1 MKWLRNLWN
10 RFWRWVR
17 RAPVPLRTVFVEEL
31 PDDLESKSVYLVGE
45 GSYLWFAAMLCPC
58 GCGETLHMSLLPGG
72 HPRWE
77 VIRHDDGTV
86 SVDPSVR
93 RNKGCRSHFFLK
105 KGIIVWCESSNLP
118 TGAGR
123 FFL

>member
-45 GSYLWFAAMLCPC
+45 GAYLWIAAMLCPC
-58 GCGETLHMSLLPGG
+58 GCGDTLHMSLLSDGRPK
-72 HPRWE
+72 WE
-77 VIRHDDGTV
+77 LIRHGDGTI
-86 SVDPSVR
+86 SLRPSVWR
-93 RNKGCRSHFFLK
+93 TKGCRSHFFLRR
-105 KGIIVWCESSNLP
+105 GMIVWCEMSSAP
-118 TGAGR
+118 D
-123 FFL
+123 